1 MYEKLA
7 PKTLLHQEKND
18 FAMRIPRI
26 FTNHALTVNSL
37 LELTETS
44 AHYLIKVLRMQIGRE
59 LILFN
64 GLGGEYF
71 AIIEAL
77 TKKTVSVK
85 ISTFNAENRQSPLH
99 LELAIGVS
107 RGERMDWVLQK
118 ATELGVTKI
127 TPLIT
132 ERTEVKLGGERAD
145 KKINHWQQTIISAC
159 EQCQRNLLPEL
170 TEPVALDD
178 WLKQCTAEAKFVL
191 HHRDN
196 QGLPKDKKITSIAL
210 LIGPEGG
217 LSDEEITQACLHQ
230 FSPLTLGPRVLRTE
244 TAPIAA
250 ISLVQ
255 YLWGDI

>member
-1 MYEKLA
+1 
-7 PKTLLHQEKND
+7 
-18 FAMRIPRI
+18 MRIPRI
-26 FTNHALTVNSL
+26 YTSQKLIAN
-37 LELTETS
+37 ELIELAEAPS
-44 AHYLIKVLRMQIGRE
+44 HHLSKVLRMQVGRE
-59 LILFN
+59 LVLFN
-64 GLGGEYF
+64 GEGGEYT
-71 AIIEAL
+71 ADIADIN
-77 TKKTVSVK
+77 KKHVSVNIK
-85 ISTFNAENRQSPLH
+85 EFSADNNQSPLQ

-170 TEPVALDD
+170 CEPVLLQN
-178 WLKQCTAEAKFVL
+178 WLSNCNANMKFVL

-196 QGLPKDKKITSIAL
+196 KGLPKREGTSSIAL

-217 LSDEEITQACLHQ
+217 LSDDEITQAIASN

-244 TAPIAA
+244 TAPVAA
-250 ISLVQ
+250 ISIVQ
-255 YLWGDI
+255 HLWGDL

>member
-1 MYEKLA
+1 
-7 PKTLLHQEKND
+7 
-18 FAMRIPRI
+18 MRIPRV
-26 FTNHALTVNSL
+26 FTPQALTLNST
-37 LELTETS
+37 LELAEAQS
-44 AHYLIKVLRMQIGRE
+44 HYLSKVLRMQSGRE

-64 GLGGEYF
+64 GEGGEYSAEIF
-71 AIIEAL
+71 AVH
-77 TKKTVSVK
+77 KKQLEVLVK
-85 ISTFNAENRQSPLH
+85 NFLPENRQSPLN

-132 ERTEVKLGGERAD
+132 ERTEVKLSGERAD
-145 KKINHWQQTIISAC
+145 KKMEHWQQIIISAC

-170 TEPVALDD
+170 SEPKYFSAWVDA
-178 WLKQCTAEAKFVL
+178 CNAELKFVL

-196 QGLPKDKKITSIAL
+196 KGLPKNETAKSVAL

-217 LSDEEITQACLHQ
+217 LDEDEIAEAIVNG

-244 TAPIAA
+244 TAPVAA

-255 YLWGDI
+255 YLWGDF

>member
-1 MYEKLA
+1 
-7 PKTLLHQEKND
+7 
-18 FAMRIPRI
+18 MRIPRI
-26 FTNHALTVNSL
+26 FTSQNLAVNSSIDL
-37 LELTETS
+37 MDES
-44 AHYLIKVLRMQIGRE
+44 AHYLSKVLRMQVGRE

-71 AIIEAL
+71 ATISAM
-77 TKKTVSVK
+77 TKKTVSVN
-85 ISTFNAENRQSPLH
+85 IFAFNVDNRQSSLS
-99 LELAIGVS
+99 LELAIGIS

-132 ERTEVKLGGERAD
+132 ERTEIKLGGERAD
-145 KKINHWQQTIISAC
+145 K
-159 EQCQRNLLPEL
+159 CQRNLLPEL
-170 TEPVALDD
+170 SAPMSLPD
-178 WLKQCTAEAKFVL
+178 WMAQCSAELKFVL

-196 QGLPKDKKITSIAL
+196 QGLPRDEKITSVAL

-217 LSDEEITQACLHQ
+217 LNDDEIVQARAQKFL
-230 FSPLTLGPRVLRTE
+230 PLTLGPRVLRTE

-255 YLWGDI
+255 YLWGDF